1 MSAIHIVCPHC
12 QGLNRSPAERLS
24 DNPVCGK
31 CKQGLLP
38 AHPVELRQSDFARFI
53 EKSDLPVIV
62 DFWADWC
69 GPCKMMAPAFAQ
81 AAQQLQGK
89 VIFAKVDTES
99 NPMLSQQFT
108 IRSIPSLLVFKQG
121 REVNR
126 QAGAMPAGQL
136 IQWAQQVIR

>member
-38 AHPVELRQSDFARFI
+38 AHPIDLKQADFARFI

-62 DFWADWC
+62 DFWADWS
-69 GPCKMMAPAFAQ
+69 ANA
-81 AAQQLQGK
+81 
-89 VIFAKVDTES
+89 
-99 NPMLSQQFT
+99 
-108 IRSIPSLLVFKQG
+108 
-121 REVNR
+121 
-126 QAGAMPAGQL
+126 
-136 IQWAQQVIR
+136 